1 MNAVLRRL
9 SFSAALNI
17 CEIGE
22 ICGFP
27 FLYSLC

>member
-1 MNAVLRRL
+1 L